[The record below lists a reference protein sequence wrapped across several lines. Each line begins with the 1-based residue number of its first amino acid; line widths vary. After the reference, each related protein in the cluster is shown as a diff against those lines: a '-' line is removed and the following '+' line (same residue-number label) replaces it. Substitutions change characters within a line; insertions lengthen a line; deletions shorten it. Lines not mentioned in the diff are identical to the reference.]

1 MFRQYQKIMIVNGDL
16 LLWEDGGSGRS
27 YPCPF
32 AYPTPCGT
40 WCPHFGEVKHS
51 NGDPRL
57 DYALTLNCCGTL
69 IFAKE
74 FEVVSFDASKGSSG
88 VGKPVQQYKE
98 MPKPA
103 GKSREIAW
111 SEAFSFASLVRAYN
125 QCRRKR
131 KKPENKQ

>member
-1 MFRQYQKIMIVNGDL
+1 MRLTKEQKSV
-16 LLWEDGGSGRS
+16 
-27 YPCPF
+27 
-32 AYPTPCGT
+32 
-40 WCPHFGEVKHS
+40 
-51 NGDPRL
+51 
-57 DYALTLNCCGTL
+57 
-69 IFAKE
+69 
-74 FEVVSFDASKGSSG
+74 DASKGS
-88 VGKPVQQYKE
+88 VDVEKPVQQYKE

>member
-1 MFRQYQKIMIVNGDL
+1 MFRQYQKIMLVNGDL
-16 LLWEDGGSGRS
+16 CLWEDGGSGRS

-40 WCPHFGEVKHS
+40 RCPHFGEVKHS

-74 FEVVSFDASKGSSG
+74 FEVVSFDASKGSVG
-88 VGKPVQQYKE
+88 VGKPVKE
-98 MPKPA
+98 KETHKPSA
-103 GKSREIAW
+103 KSRMIFW
-111 SEAFSFASLVRAYN
+111 SDVFTFTNLIETYN